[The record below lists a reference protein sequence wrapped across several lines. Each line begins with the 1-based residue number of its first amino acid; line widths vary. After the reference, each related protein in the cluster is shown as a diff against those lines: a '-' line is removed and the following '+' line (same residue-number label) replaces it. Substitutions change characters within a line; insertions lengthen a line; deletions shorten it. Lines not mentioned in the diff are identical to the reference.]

1 MPLRLSGLGKVR
13 AFEAGKVCF
22 PKVSLTGR
30 RSLGEIGE
38 DGERGYEVKKTRKG
52 ES

>member
-1 MPLRLSGLGKVR
+1 MALKEVSTEVWEAVKVR

-38 DGERGYEVKKTRKG
+38 DGGRGDEV
-52 ES
+52 

>member
-1 MPLRLSGLGKVR
+1 MVGRVTYTYDCTVKVR
-13 AFEAGKVCF
+13 AFKAGKVCF

-38 DGERGYEVKKTRKG
+38 DGGRGYEV
-52 ES
+52 